1 MRDFG
6 IDISTF
12 QNGINLSEAKKEGCK
27 FVIIRGAFTGY
38 GINKGK
44 AKDDRFE
51 SHYKTAKDNNL
62 DVGVYYFQEQQII
75 AKEKKKQ
82 SFYIIT
88 A

>member
-44 AKDDRFE
+44 AKDDTI
-51 SHYKTAKDNNL
+51 KLQK
-62 DVGVYYFQEQQII
+62 II
-75 AKEKKKQ
+75 
-82 SFYIIT
+82 I
-88 A
+88 